1 MKPQNFSHHIRHP
14 PFLTVLGPFALALLV
29 SAYFVVRT
37 ISGFS
42 WDNLALTI
50 LALLVAFAIPYSR
63 RHALPVQDRL
73 IRLEERLRLK
83 ELLPDVPASR
93 IDAIPTDQLIALR
106 FASDGEVGELVQ
118 RVLSGELVSQRQIKR
133 AVREWRPDHER
144 V

>member
-1 MKPQNFSHHIRHP
+1 MKPQDFSHHVRRP
-14 PFLTVLGPFALALLV
+14 PFLTVLGPFALGLLI
-29 SAYFVVRT
+29 SAYFVART
-37 ISGFS
+37 IFDFS
-42 WDNLALTI
+42 WDNLALAI
-50 LALLVAFAIPYSR
+50 LALLVAFVIPQSR
-63 RHALPVQDRL
+63 RHAFPVQDRL

-106 FASDGEVGELVQ
+106 FASDSEVEELVQ
-118 RVLSGELVSQRQIKR
+118 RIFSGELVSQREIKQ